1 MKRMLVVLDHY
12 DADMFK
18 VVNKKA
24 EGNFLHSVVGSI
36 LSNKII
42 GHPKT
47 GLDTKDTTV
56 DLKFLYTDK
65 VPPRNKYTNAVV
77 KPSASILHKKR
88 DEMVQYILDTKPD
101 IVVSYG
107 SWFKNELTSLYKLPK
122 DMFELIPFKLP
133 QSDFTTYLVFNPSL
147 KQQFFL
153 GSYERDKM
161 IISNRMVNRF
171 LKGGIE
177 NTKPQFG
184 KYRLVTNY
192 HEVERI
198 FNEVLPKYP
207 IIALDFETNTLET
220 YRKGAKAIMVSMSWE
235 EHQGVSIPLNHRLS
249 PNLWTK
255 EQFDSII
262 NMIKELMMKEQRK
275 VLHNCIYDIHMM
287 MDIYGLEYATNCV
300 DTMLMYYET
309 VDENQGAQRGL
320 KHLAY
325 KYTDMGGYED
335 ERDQAIEQYLKNDYD
350 RWYSTEMEKYEKG
363 ERSRKPSKTQYTA
376 PTNQVDGGK
385 VDFEWLPM
393 ETIYKYASADT
404 DVTLQ
409 LYHIFDKKVKSRPKW
424 IKFCYEFFPQL
435 CDTLA
440 YMQHTGFQMDMDKM
454 EKYREHFTTDIEEV
468 TKKMYEVSPEIQEY
482 ENHNLAL
489 LQEREQIK
497 AIKPA
502 DRTPEQKEKFKEYGK
517 LRGEDTNGIPKYKF
531 NPGSSEKIGYVLYHM
546 LGYKLPADKE
556 YLKPKAVQSR
566 KLSHPEKLTWK
577 DYKTDRN
584 SALPYIKK
592 TYHAPLV
599 DLLLTYSNDKKM
611 ISSTIEGYSKLA
623 DTTGKLHTTFH
634 PAGCLDGDTLVPTS
648 LGIKKL
654 KDLSENRVED
664 TFKDLKI
671 GIINKDNN
679 KELTDAFYYSGI
691 RDSYQIKLENGNSI
705 ITTPNHPLVV
715 NNFLKTNNKI
725 PMYKYKGKP
734 YLTNYLSKFND
745 EEWLPTKDIKAGY
758 WIKGTIG
765 GNIYGNKTTIE
776 FDDSEFPSNTRSN
789 KKIVTLPHK
798 LTPELAEFLGMY
810 TADGS
815 YSSNKKGSHIFITN
829 DDRTVQNRLGY
840 LIKHLFNIDP
850 YYRVDTRYGKEITVT
865 INSTQVFRYLK
876 KMFNISSR
884 GYEKTVPQLI
894 LDSTRE
900 VQLAYLKGLT
910 LDSSICKKK
919 YPSIYLSTTSEEQA
933 KAVYSMLLNIGIY
946 ARFAKRKVYPRLD
959 HKNEHPL
966 YDVMISHEDVKIF
979 IKYIGFVE
987 VEEKLNPL
995 LDKVNNYS
1003 YTKKPSH
1010 YGVIRYKNFLWIKVK
1025 SIDYLGKRPMYDLKT
1040 SNTHS
1045 FLSNNI
1051 ISHNTATSR
1060 LASSGPNLQNVKK
1073 PTSNVNDPNYNY
1085 SAKGLFK
1092 SRFKGGYIFNIDY
1105 KSLEIFISSLVSKD
1119 IGMMQALMDGADI
1132 HKRNASLA
1140 FNIPVDEVDSEH
1152 RYLAKA
1158 VSFGYLLKVSHF

>member
-255 EQFDSII
+255 EQFDNII
-262 NMIKELMMKEQRK
+262 NMIKELMMKKQRK

-287 MDIYGLEYATNCV
+287 MDIYGLKYATNCV

-335 ERDQAIEQYLKNDYD
+335 ERDRAIEQYLKNDYE

-454 EKYREHFTTDIEEV
+454 ERYREHFTKDIEEV
-468 TKKMYEVSPEIQEY
+468 TRKMYEVSPEIQEY

-599 DLLLTYSNDKKM
+599 DLLLAYSNDKKM

-623 DTTGKLHTTFH
+623 DATGKSHPTFH
-634 PAGCLDGDTLVPTS
+634 PSGTS
-648 LGIKKL
+648 
-654 KDLSENRVED
+654 
-664 TFKDLKI
+664 
-671 GIINKDNN
+671 
-679 KELTDAFYYSGI
+679 
-691 RDSYQIKLENGNSI
+691 
-705 ITTPNHPLVV
+705 
-715 NNFLKTNNKI
+715 
-725 PMYKYKGKP
+725 
-734 YLTNYLSKFND
+734 
-745 EEWLPTKDIKAGY
+745 
-758 WIKGTIG
+758 
-765 GNIYGNKTTIE
+765 
-776 FDDSEFPSNTRSN
+776 
-789 KKIVTLPHK
+789 
-798 LTPELAEFLGMY
+798 
-810 TADGS
+810 
-815 YSSNKKGSHIFITN
+815 
-829 DDRTVQNRLGY
+829 
-840 LIKHLFNIDP
+840 
-850 YYRVDTRYGKEITVT
+850 
-865 INSTQVFRYLK
+865 
-876 KMFNISSR
+876 
-884 GYEKTVPQLI
+884 
-894 LDSTRE
+894 
-900 VQLAYLKGLT
+900 
-910 LDSSICKKK
+910 
-919 YPSIYLSTTSEEQA
+919 
-933 KAVYSMLLNIGIY
+933 
-946 ARFAKRKVYPRLD
+946 
-959 HKNEHPL
+959 
-966 YDVMISHEDVKIF
+966 
-979 IKYIGFVE
+979 
-987 VEEKLNPL
+987 
-995 LDKVNNYS
+995 
-1003 YTKKPSH
+1003 
-1010 YGVIRYKNFLWIKVK
+1010 
-1025 SIDYLGKRPMYDLKT
+1025 
-1040 SNTHS
+1040 
-1045 FLSNNI
+1045 
-1051 ISHNTATSR
+1051 TSR
-1060 LASSGPNLQNVKK
+1060 LSSSNFNAQNIKK
-1073 PTSNVNDPNYNY
+1073 PTSDVYDPNYNY

-1092 SRFKGGYIFNIDY
+1092 SRFNGGYIFNIDY
-1105 KSLEIFISSLVSKD
+1105 KSLEIFISSLISKD

-1158 VSFGYLLKVSHF
+1158 VSFGLLYGESPQGLSESRGLTLEEAQQVYDKVLSAMPQMQKAIEVTEDFVEQRGYVETIAGHVRRLPEATQSLDYGKKSRAIRQSFNAVVQGSGAYCTNTALIIIRNTLRKYGLKSRIVITVHDSIVLDVHPDEINIVPAMAKKIMEHLPIQNFILNINDFPTLKIADKYKINDTQFRFPLFGEIAFGKTYGDDLDFDFDDYKALGIDKYYQFSMECKYIEDKANTDLSNEDDNDKKAEIVKQRDQRLEEIRNKYFKKVDNK

>member
-88 DEMVQYILDTKPD
+88 DEMVQYILDTKPN

-107 SWFKNELTSLYKLPK
+107 SWFNNELTSLYKLPK

-133 QSDFTTYLVFNPSL
+133 QSDLTTYLVFNPSL

-161 IISNRMVNRF
+161 VISNRMVNRF

-207 IIALDFETNTLET
+207 IIALYFETNTLET

-255 EQFDSII
+255 EQFNNII
-262 NMIKELMMKEQRK
+262 NMIKDLMMKDQRK

-335 ERDQAIEQYLKNDYD
+335 ERDRAIEQYLKNDYD

-409 LYHIFDKKVKSRPKW
+409 LYHILDKKVKSRPKW

-454 EKYREHFTTDIEEV
+454 EKYREHFTKDIEEV

-599 DLLLTYSNDKKM
+599 DLLLAYSNDKKM

-623 DTTGKLHTTFH
+623 DATGKSHPTFH
-634 PAGCLDGDTLVPTS
+634 PSGTS
-648 LGIKKL
+648 
-654 KDLSENRVED
+654 
-664 TFKDLKI
+664 
-671 GIINKDNN
+671 
-679 KELTDAFYYSGI
+679 
-691 RDSYQIKLENGNSI
+691 
-705 ITTPNHPLVV
+705 
-715 NNFLKTNNKI
+715 
-725 PMYKYKGKP
+725 
-734 YLTNYLSKFND
+734 
-745 EEWLPTKDIKAGY
+745 
-758 WIKGTIG
+758 
-765 GNIYGNKTTIE
+765 
-776 FDDSEFPSNTRSN
+776 
-789 KKIVTLPHK
+789 
-798 LTPELAEFLGMY
+798 
-810 TADGS
+810 
-815 YSSNKKGSHIFITN
+815 
-829 DDRTVQNRLGY
+829 
-840 LIKHLFNIDP
+840 
-850 YYRVDTRYGKEITVT
+850 
-865 INSTQVFRYLK
+865 
-876 KMFNISSR
+876 
-884 GYEKTVPQLI
+884 
-894 LDSTRE
+894 
-900 VQLAYLKGLT
+900 
-910 LDSSICKKK
+910 
-919 YPSIYLSTTSEEQA
+919 
-933 KAVYSMLLNIGIY
+933 
-946 ARFAKRKVYPRLD
+946 
-959 HKNEHPL
+959 
-966 YDVMISHEDVKIF
+966 
-979 IKYIGFVE
+979 
-987 VEEKLNPL
+987 
-995 LDKVNNYS
+995 
-1003 YTKKPSH
+1003 
-1010 YGVIRYKNFLWIKVK
+1010 
-1025 SIDYLGKRPMYDLKT
+1025 
-1040 SNTHS
+1040 
-1045 FLSNNI
+1045 
-1051 ISHNTATSR
+1051 TSR
-1060 LASSGPNLQNVKK
+1060 LSSSNFNAQNIKK
-1073 PTSNVNDPNYNY
+1073 PTSDVYDPNYNY

-1092 SRFKGGYIFNIDY
+1092 SRFNGGYIFNIDY
-1105 KSLEIFISSLVSKD
+1105 KSLEIFISSLISKD

-1140 FNIPVDEVDSEH
+1140 FNIPIDEVDSEH

-1158 VSFGYLLKVSHF
+1158 VSFGLLYGESPQGLSESRGLTLEEAQQVYDKVLSAMPQMQKAIEVTEDFVEQRGYVETIAGHVRRLPEATQNLDYGKKSRAIRQSFNAVVQGSSAYCTNTALIIIRNMIRKFKLKSRIVITVHDSIVLDVHPDEIDVVPKMVKRVMDHLPIQDFILNIKDYPTLRVDDKYKINDTQFRFPLFGEVAFGKTYGDDLDFDFDDYEALGIDKYYEFSMKCKYIEDKANTDLSNENDNDKKAEIVKQRDKDIKELRSKYFEEES

>member
-36 LSNKII
+36 LSNKVI

-161 IISNRMVNRF
+161 VISNRMVNRF

-220 YRKGAKAIMVSMSWE
+220 YREGAKAIMVSMSWE

-255 EQFDSII
+255 EQFNNII
-262 NMIKELMMKEQRK
+262 NMIKDLMMKDQRK

-335 ERDQAIEQYLKNDYD
+335 ERDRAIEQYLKNDYD

-454 EKYREHFTTDIEEV
+454 EKYREHFTKDIEEV

-497 AIKPA
+497 TIKPA
-502 DRTPEQKEKFKEYGK
+502 NRTPEQKEKFKEYGK

-531 NPGSSEKIGYVLYHM
+531 NPGSSEKVGYVLYHM

-599 DLLLTYSNDKKM
+599 DLLLAYSNDKKM

-623 DTTGKLHTTFH
+623 DATGKSHPTFH
-634 PAGCLDGDTLVPTS
+634 PSGTS
-648 LGIKKL
+648 
-654 KDLSENRVED
+654 
-664 TFKDLKI
+664 
-671 GIINKDNN
+671 
-679 KELTDAFYYSGI
+679 
-691 RDSYQIKLENGNSI
+691 
-705 ITTPNHPLVV
+705 
-715 NNFLKTNNKI
+715 
-725 PMYKYKGKP
+725 
-734 YLTNYLSKFND
+734 
-745 EEWLPTKDIKAGY
+745 
-758 WIKGTIG
+758 
-765 GNIYGNKTTIE
+765 
-776 FDDSEFPSNTRSN
+776 
-789 KKIVTLPHK
+789 
-798 LTPELAEFLGMY
+798 
-810 TADGS
+810 
-815 YSSNKKGSHIFITN
+815 
-829 DDRTVQNRLGY
+829 
-840 LIKHLFNIDP
+840 
-850 YYRVDTRYGKEITVT
+850 
-865 INSTQVFRYLK
+865 
-876 KMFNISSR
+876 
-884 GYEKTVPQLI
+884 
-894 LDSTRE
+894 
-900 VQLAYLKGLT
+900 
-910 LDSSICKKK
+910 
-919 YPSIYLSTTSEEQA
+919 
-933 KAVYSMLLNIGIY
+933 
-946 ARFAKRKVYPRLD
+946 
-959 HKNEHPL
+959 
-966 YDVMISHEDVKIF
+966 
-979 IKYIGFVE
+979 
-987 VEEKLNPL
+987 
-995 LDKVNNYS
+995 
-1003 YTKKPSH
+1003 
-1010 YGVIRYKNFLWIKVK
+1010 
-1025 SIDYLGKRPMYDLKT
+1025 
-1040 SNTHS
+1040 
-1045 FLSNNI
+1045 
-1051 ISHNTATSR
+1051 TSR
-1060 LASSGPNLQNVKK
+1060 LSSSNFNAQNIKK
-1073 PTSNVNDPNYNY
+1073 PTSDVYDPNYNY

-1092 SRFKGGYIFNIDY
+1092 SRFNGGYIFNIDY
-1105 KSLEIFISSLVSKD
+1105 KSLEIFISSLISKD

-1140 FNIPVDEVDSEH
+1140 FNIPIDEVDSEH

-1158 VSFGYLLKVSHF
+1158 VSFGLLYGESPQGLSESRGLTLEEAQQVYDKVLSAMPQMQKAIEVTEDFVEQRGYVETIAGHVRRLPEATQSLDYGKKSRAIRQSFNAVVQGSGAYCTNTALIIIRNTLRKYGLKSRIAITVHDSIVLDVYPDEINIVPAMAKKIMEHLPIQDFILNINDFPTLKIADKYKINDTQFRFPLFGEIAFGKTYGDDLDFDFDDYKALGIDKYYQFSMECKYIEDKANTDLSNEEDNDKKAEIVKQRDQQLEEIRNKYFKKVDNS

>member
-1 MKRMLVVLDHY
+1 MKKMLVVLDHY

-36 LSNKII
+36 LSNKVI

-56 DLKFLYTDK
+56 DLKFFYTDK
-65 VPPRNKYTNAVV
+65 VPPRNKYTNAVI

-177 NTKPQFG
+177 STKPQFG

-350 RWYSTEMEKYEKG
+350 RWYSAEMEKYEKG

-454 EKYREHFTTDIEEV
+454 EEYREHFTNDIEEV

-497 AIKPA
+497 AIKPTN
-502 DRTPEQKEKFKEYGK
+502 RTPEQKEKFKEYGK

-599 DLLLTYSNDKKM
+599 DLLLAYSNDKKM

-623 DTTGKLHTTFH
+623 DATGKLHTTFH
-634 PAGCLDGDTLVPTS
+634 PT
-648 LGIKKL
+648 
-654 KDLSENRVED
+654 
-664 TFKDLKI
+664 
-671 GIINKDNN
+671 
-679 KELTDAFYYSGI
+679 
-691 RDSYQIKLENGNSI
+691 
-705 ITTPNHPLVV
+705 
-715 NNFLKTNNKI
+715 
-725 PMYKYKGKP
+725 
-734 YLTNYLSKFND
+734 
-745 EEWLPTKDIKAGY
+745 
-758 WIKGTIG
+758 GT
-765 GNIYGNKTTIE
+765 
-776 FDDSEFPSNTRSN
+776 
-789 KKIVTLPHK
+789 V
-798 LTPELAEFLGMY
+798 
-810 TADGS
+810 
-815 YSSNKKGSHIFITN
+815 
-829 DDRTVQNRLGY
+829 
-840 LIKHLFNIDP
+840 
-850 YYRVDTRYGKEITVT
+850 
-865 INSTQVFRYLK
+865 
-876 KMFNISSR
+876 
-884 GYEKTVPQLI
+884 
-894 LDSTRE
+894 
-900 VQLAYLKGLT
+900 
-910 LDSSICKKK
+910 
-919 YPSIYLSTTSEEQA
+919 
-933 KAVYSMLLNIGIY
+933 
-946 ARFAKRKVYPRLD
+946 
-959 HKNEHPL
+959 
-966 YDVMISHEDVKIF
+966 
-979 IKYIGFVE
+979 
-987 VEEKLNPL
+987 
-995 LDKVNNYS
+995 
-1003 YTKKPSH
+1003 
-1010 YGVIRYKNFLWIKVK
+1010 
-1025 SIDYLGKRPMYDLKT
+1025 
-1040 SNTHS
+1040 
-1045 FLSNNI
+1045 
-1051 ISHNTATSR
+1051 TSR

-1105 KSLEIFISSLVSKD
+1105 KSLEIFVSSLISKD

-1158 VSFGYLLKVSHF
+1158 VSFGLLYGESPQGLSDSRGLTLEEAQQVYDKVLSAMPQMQKAIEVTEDFVEQRGYVETIAGHVRRLPEATQNLDYGKKSRAIRQSFNAVVQGSGSYCTNTALIIIRNTLRKYDLKSRIAITVHDSIVLDVHPDEINIVPAMAKKIMEHLPIQDFILNINDFPTLKIADKYKINDTQFRFPLFGEIAFGKTYGDDLDFDFDDYKALGIDKYYQFSMECKYIEDKANTDLSNEEDNDKKAEIVKQRDQQLEEIRNKYFKKVDNS

>member
-1 MKRMLVVLDHY
+1 MLVVLDHY

-36 LSNKII
+36 LSNKVI

-161 IISNRMVNRF
+161 VISNRMVNRF

-255 EQFDSII
+255 EQFNNII
-262 NMIKELMMKEQRK
+262 NMIKDLMMKDQRK

-335 ERDQAIEQYLKNDYD
+335 ERDRAIEQYLKNDYD

-454 EKYREHFTTDIEEV
+454 EKYREHFTKDIEEV

-497 AIKPA
+497 TIKPA
-502 DRTPEQKEKFKEYGK
+502 NRTPEQKEKFKEYGK

-599 DLLLTYSNDKKM
+599 DLLLAYSNDKKM

-623 DTTGKLHTTFH
+623 DATGKSHPTFH
-634 PAGCLDGDTLVPTS
+634 PSGTS
-648 LGIKKL
+648 
-654 KDLSENRVED
+654 
-664 TFKDLKI
+664 
-671 GIINKDNN
+671 
-679 KELTDAFYYSGI
+679 
-691 RDSYQIKLENGNSI
+691 
-705 ITTPNHPLVV
+705 
-715 NNFLKTNNKI
+715 
-725 PMYKYKGKP
+725 
-734 YLTNYLSKFND
+734 
-745 EEWLPTKDIKAGY
+745 
-758 WIKGTIG
+758 
-765 GNIYGNKTTIE
+765 
-776 FDDSEFPSNTRSN
+776 
-789 KKIVTLPHK
+789 
-798 LTPELAEFLGMY
+798 
-810 TADGS
+810 
-815 YSSNKKGSHIFITN
+815 
-829 DDRTVQNRLGY
+829 
-840 LIKHLFNIDP
+840 
-850 YYRVDTRYGKEITVT
+850 
-865 INSTQVFRYLK
+865 
-876 KMFNISSR
+876 
-884 GYEKTVPQLI
+884 
-894 LDSTRE
+894 
-900 VQLAYLKGLT
+900 
-910 LDSSICKKK
+910 
-919 YPSIYLSTTSEEQA
+919 
-933 KAVYSMLLNIGIY
+933 
-946 ARFAKRKVYPRLD
+946 
-959 HKNEHPL
+959 
-966 YDVMISHEDVKIF
+966 
-979 IKYIGFVE
+979 
-987 VEEKLNPL
+987 
-995 LDKVNNYS
+995 
-1003 YTKKPSH
+1003 
-1010 YGVIRYKNFLWIKVK
+1010 
-1025 SIDYLGKRPMYDLKT
+1025 
-1040 SNTHS
+1040 
-1045 FLSNNI
+1045 
-1051 ISHNTATSR
+1051 TSR
-1060 LASSGPNLQNVKK
+1060 LSSSNFNAQNIKK
-1073 PTSNVNDPNYNY
+1073 PTSDVYDPNYNY

-1092 SRFKGGYIFNIDY
+1092 SRFNGGYIFNIDY
-1105 KSLEIFISSLVSKD
+1105 KSLEIFISSLISKD

-1140 FNIPVDEVDSEH
+1140 FNIPIDEVDSEH

-1158 VSFGYLLKVSHF
+1158 VSFGLLYGESPQGLSESRGLTLEEAQQVYDKVLSAMPQMQKAIEVTEDFVEQRGYVETIAGHVRRLPEATQSLDYGKKSRAIRQSFNAVVQGSGAYCTNTALIIIRNTLRKYGLKSRIAITVHDSIVLDVYPDEINIVPAMAKKIMEHLPIQDFILNINDFPTLKIADKYKINDTQFRFPLFGEIAFGKTYGDDLDFDFDDYKALGIDKYYQFSMECKYIEDKANTDLSNEEDNDKKAEIVKQRDQQLEEIRNKYFKKVDNS